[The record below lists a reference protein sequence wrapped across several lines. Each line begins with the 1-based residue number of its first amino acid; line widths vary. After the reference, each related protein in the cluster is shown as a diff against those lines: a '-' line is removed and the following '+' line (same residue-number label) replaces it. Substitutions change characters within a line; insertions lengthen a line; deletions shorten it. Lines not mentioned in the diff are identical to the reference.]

1 MRSTNR
7 EKQSDR
13 VMATK
18 KTTAVRKVLK
28 NASQDSSNLASGN
41 DDSCANNSGAKRKTK
56 PSGTIVKSRYMQT
69 EKKSVVKKT
78 TPNESVLVP
87 PRPASPKVASGH
99 KPPRRTLHVQPDQ
112 NCVSVIPSLL
122 ESSNLGGNVLQS
134 TILDGHCMRPDFDL
148 SVIKANASP
157 ASQPSAA
164 DPNAKNRN
172 LALETFLLAFLTA
185 KIESNTQK
193 LKEEAERNLITLME
207 EEEKLRSSFMNKK
220 QKCLLLEKQQQ
231 LNDLLDQQIDALTPV
246 AATAKKF
253 TEEYKTFAS
262 AIDTTRHELPIK
274 NLHIE
279 GDREEF
285 LDKAVACLN
294 QSQCILEEY
303 TKDVSTES
311 ESTAACLKEIKS
323 AAHEINQ
330 HLLSTSSD
338 LLELSSLVSQ
348 ETVLVQQCLEED
360 KIGFNTAQ
368 SLFSE

>member
-112 NCVSVIPSLL
+112 NCVLIPSLL

>member
-1 MRSTNR
+1 
-7 EKQSDR
+7 
-13 VMATK
+13 MATK
-18 KTTAVRKVLK
+18 KTIAVRKVLK
-28 NASQDSSNLASGN
+28 NSSQDSSNLASGN

-78 TPNESVLVP
+78 APNESVLVP
-87 PRPASPKVASGH
+87 PRPASPKVGSGH
-99 KPPRRTLHVQPDQ
+99 KPQRRTLHAQPDQ
-112 NCVSVIPSLL
+112 NAVS
-122 ESSNLGGNVLQS
+122 
-134 TILDGHCMRPDFDL
+134 
-148 SVIKANASP
+148 NASP
-157 ASQPSAA
+157 ASQPSAV

-172 LALETFLLAFLTA
+172 LALETFLLTFLTA

-193 LKEEAERNLITLME
+193 LKEEAERNLITVME

-220 QKCLLLEKQQQ
+220 QKCLLLEKQQW

-262 AIDTTRHELPIK
+262 ALDTTRHELPIK

-279 GDREEF
+279 DDREEF
-285 LDKAVACLN
+285 LDKAVVCLN

-303 TKDVSTES
+303 MKDVSTES
-311 ESTAACLKEIKS
+311 ESTAACLQEIKS

-368 SLFSE
+368 SLFSD